1 MRSVE
6 SMLWIALVAAAL
18 SGGCSATPSWM
29 AKAEAPS
36 VAPSAEES
44 PAAPAGD
51 TPAPTTGKPVMAYVN
66 GRAILMAPLEEMLV
80 EAHGMEMSQQLIASE
95 LVNQAAAEKGLT
107 VSPDEI
113 QAEHVVTL
121 EEMLPG
127 VTDPTQRQ
135 ELWEQMLIRRNVSRR
150 QWDMTMTRNALLGKL
165 AGEVQITPDDVEGEY
180 QELYGRKVVVRHI
193 QLATLEEAQEVLDR
207 LDAGESFALLA
218 QELSKNP
225 TAANGE
231 LLDPIGARAQGLP
244 PVFRDAALAM
254 DRVGQIAGPVQVGT
268 TYHLLLLERIIE
280 PADVA
285 MDDVRDKL
293 TASLRARR
301 MRSLKQQA
309 LADMIRAA
317 KIEYVHP
324 VLAEQAAEAEKD
336 AAQAAQP

>member
-1 MRSVE
+1 
-6 SMLWIALVAAAL
+6 
-18 SGGCSATPSWM
+18 
-29 AKAEAPS
+29 
-36 VAPSAEES
+36 
-44 PAAPAGD
+44 
-51 TPAPTTGKPVMAYVN
+51 
-66 GRAILMAPLEEMLV
+66 
-80 EAHGMEMSQQLIASE
+80 
-95 LVNQAAAEKGLT
+95 
-107 VSPDEI
+107 
-113 QAEHVVTL
+113 
-121 EEMLPG
+121 MLPG
-127 VTDPTQRQ
+127 VTDPAQRQ

-225 TAANGE
+225 TAANGG